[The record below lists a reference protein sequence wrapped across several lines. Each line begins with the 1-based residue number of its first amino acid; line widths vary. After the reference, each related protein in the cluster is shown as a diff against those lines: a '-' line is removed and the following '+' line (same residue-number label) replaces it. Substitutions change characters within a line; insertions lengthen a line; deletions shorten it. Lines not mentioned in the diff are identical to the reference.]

1 MSTDIETGTSTDTND
16 AIMRLRDVSVSFDMS
31 ESEES
36 RARVIDDVDLD
47 IHRNEII
54 GIVGESGS
62 GKSML
67 ASALLDAV
75 PKPGMTTGE
84 ITYYP
89 EDERDEVS
97 VLELEKKELK
107 SVRWED
113 ISMVFQ
119 GAMSSFNP
127 TMTIRGHFLETIDAH
142 NMDRDERMRHGEE
155 LLKDLHLNPTR
166 VLDSYPNELSGGMR
180 QRALVALS
188 LLLDPDVLVMDEP
201 TAALD
206 LLMQRSIISML
217 STLQEEYDLTIVFI
231 THDLPLVA
239 GLVDRLAVL
248 YAFKIIEI
256 GEKRDMLEN
265 ATHPY
270 TRALIGAVPK
280 IATPVDEMR
289 PIEGYG
295 PDPMNVPS
303 GCSYHPRCPL
313 ADEQCLN
320 EEPPLETVEPD
331 HETACYHWEDAEEA
345 IPYVLDRSQSR
356 DLEADLRPEGEMS

>member
-1 MSTDIETGTSTDTND
+1 MSIDTGTETGAPSDD
-16 AIMRLRDVSVSFDMS
+16 VIARLEDLSVSFDMS
-31 ESEES
+31 DTEGPE
-36 RARVIDDVDLD
+36 ARVIDEVDLD
-47 IHRNEII
+47 IYRNEIV

-75 PKPGMTTGE
+75 PKPGRTTGTV
-84 ITYYP
+84 TYYP
-89 EDERDEVS
+89 DDERDEVS
-97 VLELEKKELK
+97 VLDLDKKSLK

-142 NMDRDERMRHGEE
+142 DMDRAERMEHGKD

-188 LLLDPDVLVMDEP
+188 LLLDPDILVMDEP

-217 STLQEEYDLTIVFI
+217 ATLQEEYDLTIVFI

-248 YAFKIIEI
+248 YAFQIVEI
-256 GEKRDMLEN
+256 GEKREMLEN
-265 ATHPY
+265 AAHPY

-280 IATPVDEMR
+280 ISTPVDEMR

-313 ADEQCLN
+313 ADTECID
-320 EEPPLETVEPD
+320 EEPSLEAVDST
-331 HETACYHWEDAEEA
+331 HEVACFHWEQAEET
-345 IPYVLDRSQSR
+345 IPYVLDQSQSR
-356 DLEADLRPEGEMS
+356 DLEADLRPEEETP